1 VKKAKAK
8 YLSVVALGCFVC
20 LLRLQTTAQ
29 QTNEPPPQDSNA
41 KIEVKVNAVLVPV
54 VVRNAQGQAIGTL
67 KKENFQ
73 VLDNGKP
80 QAVSG
85 FSIQQRA
92 AVESSSTPVDATPT
106 QPGVPQQPLA
116 KQIPRRF
123 LIFLFDDMHLEAG
136 DLLRAQ
142 KVATKMLPESLAP
155 SDMAAV
161 VSFSGI
167 NSGLTHDQATLQ
179 ETIQKL
185 KTQEIH
191 RHVAHT
197 CPDIDFYQADLIVNK
212 HNDQALDAGIRD
224 ELTCAH
230 LDPKTDRYIAE
241 KMVRG
246 AAAQSLSIAD
256 GDVHVTLAAIREF
269 VRRMGVLPGQ
279 RTLILISPGFLT
291 ITQEGMIEKSQILDL
306 AAQSNVTINA
316 LDARGLY
323 TTGIDASELGTSS
336 GRDLQTGARSQY
348 HSDTMTQSEDVMSEL
363 ADGTGGT
370 YFHNSNDLEGGFKV
384 LAAGP
389 EYLYLLEFSLAN
401 VKQDATYHR
410 LQVKVDQPG
419 LHPQARRGYFAPAK
433 DKK

>member
-1 VKKAKAK
+1 MSA
-8 YLSVVALGCFVC
+8 G
-20 LLRLQTTAQ
+20 RTPAQ
-29 QTNEPPPQDSNA
+29 QPAEPSPQNSNA

-54 VVRNAQGQAIGTL
+54 VVRNAEGHAIGNL
-67 KKENFQ
+67 KKEDFQ
-73 VLDNGKP
+73 VIDNGKT

-92 AVESSSTPVDATPT
+92 AAESSPTPGETTPINSGVA
-106 QPGVPQQPLA
+106 QPPLTRPTPQ
-116 KQIPRRF
+116 RF
-123 LIFLFDDMHLEAG
+123 LIFLFDDMHLESG

-142 KVATKMLPESLAP
+142 KVTTKMLPESLAP

-179 ETIQKL
+179 KTIQKL

-197 CPDIDFYQADLIVNK
+197 CPDIDFYQADSIVNK
-212 HNDQALDAGIRD
+212 HNDQALEAGIRD

-230 LDPKTDRYIAE
+230 LDPKTDRDIAE
-241 KMVRG
+241 RAVRG
-246 AAAQSLSIAD
+246 AAAQSLSIGD
-256 GDVHVTLAAIREF
+256 GDVHVTLATIREF
-269 VRRMGVLPGQ
+269 VRRMAALPGE

-291 ITQEGMIEKSQILDL
+291 ITQEGMNEKSQILDL

-389 EYLYLLEFSLAN
+389 EYVYLLEFSLAN
-401 VKQDATYHR
+401 VKQDASYHH
-410 LQVKVDQPG
+410 LKVKLDQKG
-419 LHPQARRGYFAPAK
+419 VNVQARRGYFAPTK